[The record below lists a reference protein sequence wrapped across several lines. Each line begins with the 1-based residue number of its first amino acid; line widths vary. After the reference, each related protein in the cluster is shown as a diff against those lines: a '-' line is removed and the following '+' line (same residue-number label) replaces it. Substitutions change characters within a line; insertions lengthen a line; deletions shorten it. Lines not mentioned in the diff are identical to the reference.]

1 MELSPYLQNRW
12 CARKRDGPAFPRA
25 PSARR
30 HPNQRLQWAVDRSRG
45 LIMSALQLVSTLR
58 HSGFACKLFSLL
70 RFGTCPAAHDEP
82 LPAAV
87 GFCAIGEVERR
98 IAEMLRRRRPQGGG
112 GLTSGDVSLS
122 VPRSA
127 LRGFPAK
134 RQSGGGGIRTRVR
147 ERAVREILRA

>member
-12 CARKRDGPAFPRA
+12 CARKGDGPGSPRA

-58 HSGFACKLFSLL
+58 PSGFACKLFRFLS
-70 RFGTCPAAHDEP
+70 FGTCPAAHDEP
-82 LPAAV
+82 LPAAL
-87 GFCAIGEVERR
+87 GFCALGKVARR
-98 IAEMLRRRRPQGGG
+98 LAEMLRRRRPQGGG
-112 GLTSGDVSLS
+112 GLTSGGVSLIL
-122 VPRSA
+122 PRSA
-127 LRGFPAK
+127 LRGQPAK